1 MWLLLPLVSLAFC
14 TGAALAVATGAG
26 TGWPVVVACLLPT
39 LAVLSRV
46 PNAPLRSIGLV
57 AFALACGAWRGAT
70 APTPHAPPGW
80 DAAEVLI
87 VGDVVGGARPA
98 WGRGTLIVRA
108 RAVRADG
115 RWQPCDAR
123 VVVRDAPSTWVAVRG
138 ERVLVRGAPSI
149 PSPAWHAEA
158 FDSARWARSRGIA
171 GILTARGELV
181 RVSAATGPVVAID
194 RLRVRIERALLTRV
208 EGDAAG
214 VLVAMITGSRAAL
227 DGRLRDRFAATG
239 AAHVLAV
246 SGLHLGLLLAAA
258 FRVITLAL
266 SRWHALVVRYDARAA
281 AAVVSLPLV
290 ASYVLLTGCP
300 ASAVR
305 AGLMASVMLL
315 GAVMGRPASALHGLA
330 VSCWAMVAV
339 NPWWLADAGF
349 QLSVTATA
357 GLVLAG
363 MVDRGAARS
372 AVWAPLRALGAS
384 LRAST
389 VASFATTPV
398 LLWHFGQTPLAA
410 PLTNLLVVPPL
421 ALVALP
427 LGTLGALGCAAGL
440 PGADL
445 LVAVAARAVDLS
457 LAVDRLAGDHL
468 TVALTWGRPGMVG
481 LFGWSVLALASPWFV
496 WRHRRAALLWT
507 AVAGALIVPDM
518 PASLRSDGRLRLTV
532 IPVERGTST
541 LIELPD
547 GTTLLVDGAAGGRF
561 AGDIGARDVVPWL
574 RARGI
579 GRVDVVVATAPDA
592 RRIGGLPSIMRAL
605 RPSELWV
612 VEAADR
618 RQPLRGVIASAQ
630 RMGVAVRR
638 FEQAERAELDGVEVT
653 AFLDRDDRLVVVA
666 CLGERCVVAPGGPDE
681 GTVATDGERWFLG
694 RTPGATPRAASP
706 RSTGSS
712 D

>member
-1 MWLLLPLVSLAFC
+1 MWLLLPLVSFAFC
-14 TGAALAVATGAG
+14 CGAALAITTSGAV
-26 TGWPVVVACLLPT
+26 TWPVVGACLLP
-39 LAVLSRV
+39 LAGALSGAVR
-46 PNAPLRSIGLV
+46 APLRSV
-57 AFALACGAWRGAT
+57 AIIACALACGWLRGAT
-70 APTPHAPPGW
+70 SSAPEPPPGW
-80 DAAEVLI
+80 DAADVLV
-87 VGDVVGGARPA
+87 VGDVVSGARPA
-98 WGRGTLIVRA
+98 WGRGTMIVRA
-108 RAVRADG
+108 RAVRAGG
-115 RWQPCDAR
+115 RWHACDAR

-138 ERVLVRGAPSI
+138 ERVLVRGAPSL

-181 RVSAATGPVVAID
+181 RVSAASGPAVAID

-258 FRVITLAL
+258 FRMLTLTL
-266 SRWHALVVRYDARAA
+266 SRWHTLVLRYDARAA
-281 AAVVSLPLV
+281 AAVVSLPMV
-290 ASYVLLTGCP
+290 AAYVVLTGCP

-315 GAVMGRPASALHGLA
+315 GAVAGRPASALHGLA
-330 VSCWAMVAV
+330 VSCWAMVAI

-357 GLVLAG
+357 GLVLAA
-363 MVDRGAARS
+363 MVDRSRAPRAG
-372 AVWAPLRALGAS
+372 WAPLRALGAS
-384 LRAST
+384 VRASV

-427 LGTLGALGCAAGL
+427 VGTLGALGCAAGV
-440 PGADL
+440 PGAEV
-445 LVAVAARAVDLS
+445 LVRIAAGAVDAS
-457 LAVDRLAGDHL
+457 LAIDRLAGEHL
-468 TVALTWGRPGMVG
+468 AVALTWGRPS
-481 LFGWSVLALASPWFV
+481 LAALLGWSVLAVASPWFV
-496 WRHRRAALLWT
+496 WRHRHVAIASCVVATALLWHD
-507 AVAGALIVPDM
+507 APG
-518 PASLRSDGRLRLTV
+518 SLRPTGHLRLTA
-532 IPVERGTST
+532 IPVERGSST

-547 GTTLLVDGAAGGRF
+547 GTSLLVDGAAGGRF

-574 RARGI
+574 RARGF
-579 GRVDVVVATAPDA
+579 GRVDVVVATAPDG

-605 RPSELWV
+605 RPAELWV

-630 RMGVAVRR
+630 RLRVPVRR
-638 FEQAERAELDGVEVT
+638 FEQAERTELGGAAIT
-653 AFLDRDDRLVVVA
+653 AYIDEHDQLVVVA
-666 CLGERCVVAPGGPDE
+666 CLEARCVVAPSALAE
-681 GTVATDGERWFLG
+681 GAVSTDGVRWFLG
-694 RTPGATPRAASP
+694 RAPGATPRATSP
-706 RSTGSS
+706 RSTDSS